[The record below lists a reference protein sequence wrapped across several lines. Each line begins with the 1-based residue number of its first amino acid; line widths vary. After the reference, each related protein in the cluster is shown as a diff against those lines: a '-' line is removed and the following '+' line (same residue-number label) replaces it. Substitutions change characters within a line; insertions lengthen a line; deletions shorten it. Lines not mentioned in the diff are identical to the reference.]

1 MSRIKN
7 RTAYM
12 ILPLVMNVS
21 FALADSLATE
31 PLLLSVDQ
39 MDQVTAGL
47 AAVVTVNATGSSPV
61 FTMTRTNASAF
72 TAVSGNNSPVLGGY
86 VEVAGG
92 GAVAVAAGEGATTNT
107 SVTPATSTA
116 GMAGTYTNQAGG
128 QFVGSLVNIT
138 ANMVYTSGS
147 LFVNPL

>member
-1 MSRIKN
+1 MSYK
-7 RTAYM
+7 TAYLIFPVIM
-12 ILPLVMNVS
+12 NISVVM
-21 FALADSLATE
+21 ADSLPSE
-31 PLLLSVDQ
+31 PLLLSGEQ
-39 MDQVTAGL
+39 MDHVTAGL
-47 AAVVTVNATGSSPV
+47 AAAVTVNAIGSSPI
-61 FTMTRTNASAF
+61 FSMTRTNASAF

-92 GAVAVAAGEGATTNT
+92 GAVAVAAGNGAETST

-128 QFVGSLVNIT
+128 QFVGSLVNIS

-147 LFVNPL
+147 LFVNPF